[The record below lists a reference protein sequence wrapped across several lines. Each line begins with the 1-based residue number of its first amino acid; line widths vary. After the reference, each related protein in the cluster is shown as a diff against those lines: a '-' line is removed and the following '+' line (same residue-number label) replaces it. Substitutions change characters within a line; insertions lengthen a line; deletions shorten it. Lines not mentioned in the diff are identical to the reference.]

1 MCSGFNQM
9 YQAQNRTGNHAKKIN
24 KETGIVWIL
33 MDEYPSA
40 ASLQKY
46 FNYRDPLDSI
56 LTGYGFILLDSIRS
70 RYPSTLFSINSIFNY
85 DDSITPQSFEAA
97 IHTLKKSA
105 WPADINK
112 AQAGFLNLDFITIGN
127 NEKIKDLACF
137 PDTYR
142 KQLLF
147 GTLFFNAIA
156 ATRIGETDQ
165 YNSLVNHRLDSV
177 LKKDPDGYKLIW
189 AHFLIP
195 HIPYARNKEGKL
207 LKDYGEAYDKP
218 TAKRHYIDY
227 LAYGNTLVE
236 SLLREHPVLQNK
248 IVIISG
254 DHGARFSFVEKKDWN
269 RPYCAVRFPSAFDT
283 SSLQK
288 INYIS
293 QLPAFLAGYAEA
305 TVFTR

>member
-1 MCSGFNQM
+1 MNILLLHRYKNIS
-9 YQAQNRTGNHAKKIN
+9 I
-24 KETGIVWIL
+24 TGIHWIAFL
-33 MDEYPSA
+33 PGMDLSYW
-40 ASLQKY
+40 
-46 FNYRDPLDSI
+46 
-56 LTGYGFILLDSIRS
+56 IRS
-70 RYPSTLFSINSIFNY
+70 GRDTRLLCFPLTRSSIMMTASRHK
-85 DDSITPQSFEAA
+85 SFEAA